1 MRPQIHPIPSGTR
14 DVLPDE
20 MRELRDITE
29 AIRAVFELD
38 GYGEVW
44 TPALEYE
51 QVLGRGGGAA
61 PAYRVFD
68 DHGEV
73 LALRTDMTVPIARLV
88 ASRYAAAEPPFRLC
102 YFAHAYRGVRP
113 HRGQMREFLQAGIE
127 LVGAPAPDGT
137 AEALS
142 VLCHALDAVGL
153 RDYRIGLG
161 DASLYPTLLR
171 SFDIRQD
178 AADELM
184 EALVARDFVALEGEL
199 ARLGLADDDA
209 QLLLRVPQVRGG
221 PEVLRAEHGLVAAAV
236 AGLRGVYEL
245 LAPEVARRVIL
256 DLGLVRKMGYYT
268 GAVFDVYDPALGAP
282 LGGGGRYDDL
292 LGRFGRPLP
301 AVGFALTIDRLHIA
315 MTGEERVADEVA
327 GLSSDGRGEQAAV
340 GGVTGLSC
348 GGDGDERVADG
359 VTGLSSGGDGERAAN
374 P

>member
-1 MRPQIHPIPSGTR
+1 LQATVTQPTDTRTTIHPIPSGTR

-29 AIRAVFELD
+29 AVRAVFELD

-51 QVLGRGGGAA
+51 TVLGRGGGAP

-88 ASRYAAAEPPFRLC
+88 SSRYPTAEPPLRFC

-142 VLCHALDAVGL
+142 VLCHALDATGL
-153 RDYRIGLG
+153 RGYRIGLG
-161 DASLYPTLLR
+161 DASLYRTLLR
-171 SFDIRQD
+171 SFHVSHAVCDTLV
-178 AADELM
+178 A
-184 EALVARDFVALEGEL
+184 ALVQRDFVLLESEL
-199 ARLGLADDDA
+199 GRLGLADDDKA
-209 QLLLRVPQVRGG
+209 LLLRVPQMRGG
-221 PEVLRAEHGLVAAAV
+221 PQLLSDAEGPVADAV
-236 AGLRGVYEL
+236 DGLRRVHER
-245 LAPEVARRVIL
+245 LAPEVAARVIF
-256 DLGLVRKMGYYT
+256 DLGLVHDLGYYT
-268 GAVFDVYDPALGAP
+268 GAVFEVYDATLGAP
-282 LGGGGRYDDL
+282 IGRGGRYDDL

-301 AVGFALTIDRLHIA
+301 AVGFALGIDRLHIA
-315 MTGEERVADEVA
+315 LAGEERA
-327 GLSSDGRGEQAAV
+327 LP
-340 GGVTGLSC
+340 T
-348 GGDGDERVADG
+348 
-359 VTGLSSGGDGERAAN
+359 
-374 P
+374 